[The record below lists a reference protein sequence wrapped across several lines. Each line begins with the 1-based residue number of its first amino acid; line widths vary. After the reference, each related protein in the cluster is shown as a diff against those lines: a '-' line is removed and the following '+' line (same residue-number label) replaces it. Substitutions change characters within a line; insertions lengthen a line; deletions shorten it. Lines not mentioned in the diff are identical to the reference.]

1 AASIATLG
9 TASATG
15 LTAFQTA
22 MAGGQMASK
31 LSGMGTQAVGMAF
44 GGGRESGGPVSADKY
59 YRVGE
64 NGKPEIFKASTG
76 KQYMIP
82 GDNGRVISNKDIGGG
97 SGGGATIYQENHFT
111 IHTTNGFNDE
121 DVNKLKSAVDM
132 WILKGIKDQKRSG
145 GLLEKVP

>member
-1 AASIATLG
+1 IAASIATLG

-44 GGGRESGGPVSADKY
+44 GGARENGGSVSADKY

-97 SGGGATIYQENHFT
+97 SGGGVTIQQENYFT
-111 IHTTNGFNDE
+111 IHTTNGIDE
-121 DVNKLKSAVDM
+121 ATMQRMQEMMKTTAL
-132 WILKGIKDQKRSG
+132 LQIKDQKRPG
-145 GLLEKVP
+145 GMLS

>member
-1 AASIATLG
+1 IAASIATLG

-15 LTAFQTA
+15 ATAFQIA

-111 IHTTNGFNDE
+111 IHTTNGIDDATMKKMQE
-121 DVNKLKSAVDM
+121 MMKTTAL
-132 WILKGIKDQKRSG
+132 LQIKDQKRPG
-145 GLLEKVP
+145 GMLS